1 VLELIPEKE
10 VPVLHIQNKITK
22 SALQIPLQE
31 MKDRLDEVPFVK
43 INRQYL

>member
-1 VLELIPEKE
+1 VLQLIPEKE

-31 MKDRLDEVPFVK
+31 MTDRLDEVPFVRV
-43 INRQYL
+43 NEQ

>member
-1 VLELIPEKE
+1 VLQLKPEKE
-10 VPVLHIQNKITK
+10 VPALHIQNKITK

-43 INRQYL
+43 INR